1 MIERSA
7 SSFPRPAASVR
18 RRRQGRPADSASTP
32 RSLRAFAGANVNGPN
47 LRRFGGL
54 RLGEAGEVVVRSGEV
69 APGVSAQ
76 VRRRCA
82 ADVLGRHEPV
92 TILLLGIGSVS
103 RLRRRLPPGPG
114 FLPPLPP
121 PPPAPAAP
129 G

>member
-1 MIERSA
+1 
-7 SSFPRPAASVR
+7 
-18 RRRQGRPADSASTP
+18 
-32 RSLRAFAGANVNGPN
+32 VNGPN

-103 RLRRRLPPGPG
+103 RPRCRLRQVRG
-114 FLPPLPP
+114 FLLELDQQPRALSSLGHTPN
-121 PPPAPAAP
+121 
-129 G
+129 